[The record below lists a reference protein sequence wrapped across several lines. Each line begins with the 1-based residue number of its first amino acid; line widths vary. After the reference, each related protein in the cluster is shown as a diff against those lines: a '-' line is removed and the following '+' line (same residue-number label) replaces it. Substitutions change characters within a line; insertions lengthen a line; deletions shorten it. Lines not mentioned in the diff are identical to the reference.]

1 MFPDEDSTAEVFRL
15 YWNSTVLYIHDFIA
29 VHFLSKPTPLPERL
43 VDGVIHNVTE
53 FDKEETPKLMKEKVK
68 TTYDESK
75 NKIQD
80 KLKNQQ
86 EKGKAELDT
95 LKIKMTETQSGIKQ
109 RMNYIKDKT
118 LPVRPPKT
126 NEDETLIKPENDE
139 DEVEIKELTTTDGV
153 PFSEKAKVIFLRSYN
168 ASKEYLTYSYH
179 TLVKKGKEAQEKRK
193 ASAELQKQQQKQE
206 ETEVEPKEKKN

>member
-1 MFPDEDSTAEVFRL
+1 M
-15 YWNSTVLYIHDFIA
+15 YWNSTVLYLHDFIA
-29 VHFLSKPTPLPERL
+29 IHFLSKPTPLPERL

-68 TTYDESK
+68 TTYGESK

-95 LKIKMTETQSGIKQ
+95 LKSKMTETQSGIKQ

-118 LPVRPPKT
+118 LPVKPPKISDDGT
-126 NEDETLIKPENDE
+126 VVKAETEENEND
-139 DEVEIKELTTTDGV
+139 IKELTMTDGV
-153 PFSEKAKVIFLRSYN
+153 PFTEKAKEIFLRSYH
-168 ASKEYLTYSYH
+168 ASKEYLVYTYH
-179 TLVKKGKEAQEKRK
+179 DLVKKGKEAQEKRK
-193 ASAELQKQQQKQE
+193 ADAELMKQQQQQSEKPE
-206 ETEVEPKEKKN
+206 ETKVEPKENKN